1 MEKITEWVETLNASV
16 RNKPNQ
22 SLQNELFR
30 RIDAALEDGTASVK
44 ECVAAFC
51 RFDAKIVGL
60 FYQEH
65 YWNYQEKLR
74 ADWDQAMIRWAEKNT
89 GKLSIR
95 ATIRIVPIIQMK
107 LSKITSINEVLL
119 ELRWL
124 SNNGDDRSA
133 SEFMKLR
140 KNSTLPDLQK
150 LLSLDMNEWP
160 NGKEQI
166 FKMYSIIFSDCKE
179 QSTQKLYSEF
189 LARNGNNQSL
199 KKEQNAADETEK
211 TEQNGEENLL
221 LPQSAVDSESGAL
234 PFEKTMCKESEC
246 ANKQDAAAA
255 LAAEE
260 NDIHQSQGGKLSDGV
275 ALAEA
280 LLTWTSEQ
288 KKKMQ
293 SQAEQIAELTY
304 ELKKKQT
311 VLENQAAQIAELKER
326 TEKLLAIKINLES
339 VIETAKSENENLKT
353 AKEKA
358 ENTIAQVQQ
367 MAGNSAKQ
375 ELEGFKAKLSSEMS
389 YAIKCYQDGCAEDEK
404 AEIYGALLEEMIDV
418 LASND
423 ISAEE

>member
-1 MEKITEWVETLNASV
+1 MEKITEWVKTLDAKV
-16 RNKPNQ
+16 RKPNKIQ
-22 SLQNELFR
+22 QNDLFE
-30 RIDAALEDGTASVK
+30 RINSVLKEGTDTVE
-44 ECVAAFC
+44 ECVAALWL
-51 RFDAKIVGL
+51 FDAKTIEL
-60 FYQEH
+60 FYREH
-65 YWNYQEKLR
+65 YWKYPESLR
-74 ADWDQAMIRWAEKNT
+74 AEWDQAIICCAEKNKKQT
-89 GKLSIR
+89 VR
-95 ATIRIVPIIQMK
+95 ATIRIVPIIQAK
-107 LSKITSINEVLL
+107 LPKITSINEILL

-124 SNNGDDRSA
+124 SSNANDRSA

-150 LLSLDMNEWP
+150 LLSLDMNGWP

-166 FKMYSIIFSDCKE
+166 FKMYSIIFSDCEEKN
-179 QSTQKLYSEF
+179 TQKLYSEF
-189 LARNGNNQSL
+189 LARNENNQSL

-234 PFEKTMCKESEC
+234 SSEKTMCKESEC
-246 ANKQDAAAA
+246 ENKQDEVSAT
-255 LAAEE
+255 AAEE

-280 LLTWTSEQ
+280 LLAWTSEQ

-326 TEKLLAIKINLES
+326 TEKLLAIRINLES
-339 VIETAKSENENLKT
+339 VIETAKSENENLKA

-418 LASND
+418 LASNG

>member
-1 MEKITEWVETLNASV
+1 
-16 RNKPNQ
+16 
-22 SLQNELFR
+22 
-30 RIDAALEDGTASVK
+30 
-44 ECVAAFC
+44 
-51 RFDAKIVGL
+51 
-60 FYQEH
+60 
-65 YWNYQEKLR
+65 
-74 ADWDQAMIRWAEKNT
+74 
-89 GKLSIR
+89 
-95 ATIRIVPIIQMK
+95 
-107 LSKITSINEVLL
+107 
-119 ELRWL
+119 
-124 SNNGDDRSA
+124 
-133 SEFMKLR
+133 
-140 KNSTLPDLQK
+140 
-150 LLSLDMNEWP
+150 MNEWP

-199 KKEQNAADETEK
+199 KKGQNAADETEK

-234 PFEKTMCKESEC
+234 SSEKTMCKESEC
-246 ANKQDAAAA
+246 ENKQDEVAAT
-255 LAAEE
+255 AAEE
-260 NDIHQSQGGKLSDGV
+260 NNAHQRQAGKLSDGV

-280 LLTWTSEQ
+280 LLAWTYEQ

-358 ENTIAQVQQ
+358 EKYHCTGSTDGRKLCKTG
-367 MAGNSAKQ
+367 AGR
-375 ELEGFKAKLSSEMS
+375 L
-389 YAIKCYQDGCAEDEK
+389 
-404 AEIYGALLEEMIDV
+404 
-418 LASND
+418 
-423 ISAEE
+423 